1 MEVLKK
7 YISPH
12 QLDNYLLDVCLFKT
26 PELLLPSSGLVQL
39 KRSAVLLV
47 CPKTLMA
54 WAHQGRFFSES
65 VSVFS
70 PCFLL
75 YLNLIM
81 TTSYASFQ
89 GFLGHTQF
97 RRVWFWDR
105 QRTGSK
111 CMWVCAC
118 VWELLFFSNLISSF
132 LNSVIRAA
140 WQGLNLSFW
149 YFHVLQQH
157 N

>member
-12 QLDNYLLDVCLFKT
+12 QLDNYLLGVCGFRT
-26 PELLLPSSGLVQL
+26 QSSSCLVQGWFRPRDQL
-39 KRSAVLLV
+39 CCWSVLRHWWLEQ
-47 CPKTLMA
+47 TRGDSL
-54 WAHQGRFFSES
+54 SES
-65 VSVFS
+65 VSASS

-89 GFLGHTQF
+89 GFLGHTHF
-97 RRVWFWDR
+97 RQVWFWDR
-105 QRTGSK
+105 QRTGNK
-111 CMWVCAC
+111 CMC
-118 VWELLFFSNLISSF
+118 VWELLFFPNLISSF
-132 LNSVIRAA
+132 LSAVIRAA

-149 YFHVLQQH
+149 CFHVLQQH